1 MWRSFSRRGI
11 TLLGLVLA
19 GGGAAAMNN
28 GWDTIQVE
36 RGWSMFIAGAVALA
50 GGAVV
55 IAIGQVVARLDEIV
69 VSRQGPRFEETVTPL
84 APVARNHTRNAEAR
98 SAEVLTQPPLA
109 VAKVPEEEANE
120 PVEVDRYTSGDIT
133 YVMYSDGAVEV
144 RSANGAQRYASLA
157 ELRAHAAAQQH

>member
-1 MWRSFSRRGI
+1 MWRSFSRRGV

-19 GGGAAAMNN
+19 GGGAGAMNN

-36 RGWSMFIAGAVALA
+36 RGWSLFIAGAAALA

-55 IAIGQVVARLDEIV
+55 IAIGQIIARLDEIV
-69 VSRQGPRFEETVTPL
+69 ANAQVRRIGERETPS
-84 APVARNHTRNAEAR
+84 APVAKSHIRNAEVR
-98 SAEVLTQPPLA
+98 SAEGATQPPA
-109 VAKVPEEEANE
+109 AAAKTPDEKLDE

-144 RSANGAQRYASLA
+144 RSGNGSQRYASLA
-157 ELRAHAAAQQH
+157 DLRAQAAQQH